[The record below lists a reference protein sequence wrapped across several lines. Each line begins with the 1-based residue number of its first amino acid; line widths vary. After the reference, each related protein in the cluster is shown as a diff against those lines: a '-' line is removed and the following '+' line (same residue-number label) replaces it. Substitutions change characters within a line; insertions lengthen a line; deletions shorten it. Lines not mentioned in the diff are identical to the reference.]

1 MLKMLFRFWLRRLAF
16 TFCAA
21 AILLFVVNYSR
32 YGISQTMLMDTW
44 LWAVLTALLAA
55 TLSTYWAYT
64 RQCKVLKNKNAN
76 E

>member
-1 MLKMLFRFWLRRLAF
+1 MLKILFRFWLRRLAF

-21 AILLFVVNYSR
+21 AILLFGINYFR
-32 YGISQTMLMDTW
+32 YGISQPMLIDTW
-44 LWAVLTALLAA
+44 LWAVITALFASS
-55 TLSTYWAYT
+55 LSTYWAYT